1 MYLLQ
6 SINNFSVLF
15 SLFQLLKLF
24 GNEISIISIISKSLR
39 VQNFSF
45 VLETWFIE
53 VLFYVKHIKA
63 IISSVIF
70 IKINFHFLYISEEE
84 STFHD

>member
-24 GNEISIISIISKSLR
+24 GNEISIISKSLR

-45 VLETWFIE
+45 VLEIWFIE
-53 VLFYVKHIKA
+53 VLFHVKHIKA

-70 IKINFHFLYISEEE
+70 IKINFHFLCISEEE

>member
-24 GNEISIISIISKSLR
+24 GNEISIISKSLR

-45 VLETWFIE
+45 VWFIE
-53 VLFYVKHIKA
+53 VLFHVKHIKA

>member
-15 SLFQLLKLF
+15 FFFQLLKLF
-24 GNEISIISIISKSLR
+24 GNEISIISKSLR

-45 VLETWFIE
+45 VHRDLVHRDI
-53 VLFYVKHIKA
+53 VLRKTYKA

>member
-24 GNEISIISIISKSLR
+24 GNEISIISKSLR

-53 VLFYVKHIKA
+53 VLFHVKHIKA

-70 IKINFHFLYISEEE
+70 IKINFHFLCISEEE

>member
-24 GNEISIISIISKSLR
+24 GNEISIISKSLR
-39 VQNFSF
+39 VQNSSF

-53 VLFYVKHIKA
+53 VLFHVKHIKA

-70 IKINFHFLYISEEE
+70 IKINFHFLYISQEE

>member
-15 SLFQLLKLF
+15 FFFQLLKLF
-24 GNEISIISIISKSLR
+24 GNEISIISKSLR

-45 VLETWFIE
+45 VLEIWFTE

>member
-24 GNEISIISIISKSLR
+24 GNEISIISKSLR

-45 VLETWFIE
+45 VLEIWFIE
-53 VLFYVKHIKA
+53 VLFHVKHIKA

-84 STFHD
+84 SMFHD

>member
-15 SLFQLLKLF
+15 FLFQLLKLF
-24 GNEISIISIISKSLR
+24 GNEISIISKSLR

-45 VLETWFIE
+45 VHRDLVHRDI
-53 VLFYVKHIKA
+53 VLRKTYKA

>member
-15 SLFQLLKLF
+15 FLFQLLKLF
-24 GNEISIISIISKSLR
+24 GNEISIISKSLR

-45 VLETWFIE
+45 VLEIWFIE
-53 VLFYVKHIKA
+53 VLFHVKHIKA

-70 IKINFHFLYISEEE
+70 IKINFHFLCISEEE